1 LIRALQ
7 RRHPKPLAAWWVT
20 LLGFVPLACG
30 TSHDGSVGP
39 GAAGNAGATATP
51 SSGGAATSAFGGAG
65 GATAAA
71 GGSGGLLATA
81 GAPESGG
88 ATGAAGGGA
97 TGSGG
102 TAGVGGN
109 GGAGGGTDA
118 TLASRC
124 QSGAALCD
132 DFETV
137 SSGAAPDPAKWKVL
151 TSYSGQPSSV
161 NSVIV
166 DAAQHARGAQA
177 LHVHTETG
185 DPVYIETA
193 ALPGSGNHFFVRAFA
208 WFEVDPGARTKGH
221 WGGIVGV
228 GPKAGASQDVEVRF
242 GGQFDILVVNYSP
255 NDALQISSSRDG
267 FYDDGTR
274 LPVQKWTCFEVELD
288 GDGDELR
295 VFMDDTE
302 LDRLH
307 VTNWGQF
314 GHQPTVG
321 WSPKYDKVRIGY
333 QSWNADTPVDVWYDA
348 IVVDTMRVGCSR

>member
-1 LIRALQ
+1 MAL
-7 RRHPKPLAAWWVT
+7 LAVS
-20 LLGFVPLACG
+20 CG
-30 TSHDGSVGP
+30 SSHD
-39 GAAGNAGATATP
+39 AGNEPSTA
-51 SSGGAATSAFGGAG
+51 
-65 GATAAA
+65 
-71 GGSGGLLATA
+71 GSGGLPA
-81 GAPESGG
+81 GVTSGGSPALPSGGTGSVNAGGAAGSGG
-88 ATGAAGGGA
+88 AVASSGA

-102 TAGVGGN
+102 VAGNTAAAGAAL
-109 GGAGGGTDA
+109 GGAGTAAGGTAGASNALDA
-118 TLASRC
+118 SLANRC

-137 SSGAAPDPAKWKVL
+137 PSGTAPDAAKWKVL

-166 DAAQHARGAQA
+166 DAAQHLRGALA
-177 LHVHTETG
+177 LHVHTATG

-193 ALPGSGNHFFVRAFA
+193 ALPASGNHFFVRAFA
-208 WFEVDPGARTKGH
+208 WFDVDPGAHTKGH
-221 WGGIVGV
+221 WGGIVGL
-228 GPKAGASQDVEVRF
+228 GPRAGASQDVEVRF

-274 LPVQKWTCFEVELD
+274 LPVHEWTCFEVELD
-288 GDGDELR
+288 GDGDALR
-295 VFMDDTE
+295 VFMNDVE
-302 LDRLH
+302 LERLQ

-321 WSPKYDKVRIGY
+321 WSPKYDKIRIGY

-348 IVVDTMRVGCSR
+348 VAIDTVRIGCAR